1 MHGLLRLP
9 HLLLLTLTGLG
20 LSGCGETPPERLKEG
35 DELYAYYCR
44 NCHEQKGMGPYLEQL
59 PLTATSLKQHEV
71 VLMIK
76 HGYPQGHRS
85 MPVFPQLSHEQA
97 DALALYILQQRYR
110 RRTQAN

>member
-1 MHGLLRLP
+1 MRHPLRLP
-9 HLLLLTLTGLG
+9 HLLLSAMAGLG
-20 LSGCGETPPERLKEG
+20 LSGCGETPPEKLKKG

-44 NCHEQKGMGPYLEQL
+44 SCHEQQKMGAFLEQL
-59 PLTATSLKQHEV
+59 PLTPASLKHHEV

-97 DALALYILQQRYR
+97 DAVARFILQQRYR
-110 RRTQAN
+110 HAAQAN